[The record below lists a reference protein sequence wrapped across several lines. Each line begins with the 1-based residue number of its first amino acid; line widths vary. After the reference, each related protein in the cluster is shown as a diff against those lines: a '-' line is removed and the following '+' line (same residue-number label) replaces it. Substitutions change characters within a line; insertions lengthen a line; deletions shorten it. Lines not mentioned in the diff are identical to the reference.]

1 MDPQV
6 YDRMAAVEDAH
17 WWFVARRRI
26 LSKVLRREVA
36 LPTGARLLEAGCGT
50 GGNLAMLSG
59 FGEVCAF
66 EPEPE
71 ARRRAVSKTGIEVRN
86 GHLPERV
93 PFEDGSFDLVAALDV
108 LEHLQDDLGSLR
120 ALRRK
125 LRPGG
130 WILLTVP
137 AFPFLWSR
145 HDDTHHHQRRYR
157 RDGLLQVIAQ
167 AGLIP
172 VKVTY
177 FNSLL
182 FPAIV
187 GVRVAKTLL
196 GLEGADDDA
205 LPPPLLNRLLE
216 TVFASERHLI
226 GRAGLPVGVS
236 LLAIAQATDSGDVNG
251 IELNSGKL

>member
-1 MDPQV
+1 
-6 YDRMAAVEDAH
+6 MAAVENAH

-26 LSKVLRREVA
+26 LSEVLRREVV
-36 LPTGARLLEAGCGT
+36 LPRDARLLEAGCGT
-50 GGNLAMLSG
+50 GGNLAMLAG

-71 ARRRAVSKTGIEVRN
+71 ARRRAVSKTGIEVRD

-93 PFEDGSFDLVAALDV
+93 PFGDGSFDLVAALDV
-108 LEHLQDDLGSLR
+108 LEHVKDDLGSLR

-145 HDDTHHHQRRYR
+145 HDESHHHQRRYR
-157 RDGLLQVIAQ
+157 RDDLLEVIAQ

-187 GVRVAKTLL
+187 GVRVARNLL
-196 GLEGADDDA
+196 GFEGADDDA

-216 TVFASERHLI
+216 IAFASERHLI
-226 GRAGLPVGVS
+226 GRAGLPLGVS
-236 LLAIAQATDSGDVNG
+236 LLAIARATGSDDVNG
-251 IELNSGKL
+251 IEAHASKR